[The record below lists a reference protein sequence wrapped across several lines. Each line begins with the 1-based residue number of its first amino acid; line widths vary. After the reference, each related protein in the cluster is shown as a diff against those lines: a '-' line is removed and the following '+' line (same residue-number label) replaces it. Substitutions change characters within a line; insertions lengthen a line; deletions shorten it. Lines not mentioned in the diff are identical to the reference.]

1 MSQHSQSLRLS
12 KSESCWVR
20 LISFLRSSEKDAA
33 PILHAAQPTNAWAY
47 GNTPVLR
54 ALARHSFRHYS
65 ASLRAKP
72 KAIVIFPVL
81 LQSQKRVFP
90 YAPTS
95 RLSAPLIS
103 PLLCVSA
110 CKTQSNRHFPGFIAI
125 TKGRISIRPYF
136 VSLLETDY
144 LITHFLLFCAC
155 KTSSRQPSKK
165 THFAIHH
172 QHSIFVP

>member
-1 MSQHSQSLRLS
+1 MYCFGRAPAQPITEAL
-12 KSESCWVR
+12 EVR
-20 LISFLRSSEKDAA
+20 ELLGQAHIFSSFLRKGCRSYPSRGSTHQRMGVWK
-33 PILHAAQPTNAWAY
+33 Y
-47 GNTPVLR
+47 
-54 ALARHSFRHYS
+54 AR
-65 ASLRAKP
+65 
-72 KAIVIFPVL
+72 
-81 LQSQKRVFP
+81 
-90 YAPTS
+90 TS